1 MTEVGD
7 RYRRRADAFEG
18 LITCTAP
25 ERWTSPSPC
34 VGWLARDVVAH
45 VVDYSGHV
53 LRETASMSAVP
64 TFADFD
70 DPAAAFRAIRQLV
83 ERVLDDQATPPDLAN
98 YLDLAVSFD
107 LPQHG
112 WDLAK
117 ATFQDPTIDPKEVGL
132 LWSSLLRAR
141 RCGTGSARTVGTPPQ
156 FPFRATLRSRIACSD
171 SSAAILVGRQR
182 LEPRAPWRASA
193 YLPIGCGSRQRSV
206 APGCA
211 SGSAPERAICARV
224 ECRGAVIA

>member
-7 RYRRRADAFEG
+7 RYRRRADSFEA
-18 LITCTAP
+18 LIIRTAP

-53 LRETASMSAVP
+53 LHETASVSEVP

-70 DPAAAFRAIRQLV
+70 DPAAAFRAIRQLA

-117 ATFQDPTIDPKEVGL
+117 ATLQDPTIDPEEVEL
-132 LWSSLLRAR
+132 LWSSLLRSPQVWDWQRENGWYAAPVSDPSNAPLQDR
-141 RCGTGSARTVGTPPQ
+141 VLGLIGRDPGWTPE
-156 FPFRATLRSRIACSD
+156 A
-171 SSAAILVGRQR
+171 
-182 LEPRAPWRASA
+182 
-193 YLPIGCGSRQRSV
+193 
-206 APGCA
+206 
-211 SGSAPERAICARV
+211 
-224 ECRGAVIA
+224 